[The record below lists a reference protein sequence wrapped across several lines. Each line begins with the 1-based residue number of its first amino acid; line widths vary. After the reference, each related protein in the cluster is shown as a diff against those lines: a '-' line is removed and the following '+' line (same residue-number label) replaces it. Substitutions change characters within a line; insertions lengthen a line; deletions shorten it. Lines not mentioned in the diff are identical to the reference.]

1 MWWLHAQSSL
11 FKIRSEH
18 GHDSPYSHGKFLVC
32 KYPLVDTWMQALSE
46 GNRGV
51 ELGKYREYI
60 GMVRVDFPSEIISV
74 EYS

>member
-1 MWWLHAQSSL
+1 
-11 FKIRSEH
+11 
-18 GHDSPYSHGKFLVC
+18 
-32 KYPLVDTWMQALSE
+32 MQALSE